1 MTRAPL
7 CVLLLAF
14 VPWACA
20 QQPTSSTTPKSIS
33 SSLGLHAFPAKNQ
46 TPAQQQKDEAAC
58 YQWAKQDT
66 SFDPLAAQGGQQTA
80 PTATAP
86 ANAPKT
92 TGAGAK
98 GAAAGAAKG
107 AVVGAISGDAAK
119 GAEVGAAAG
128 AVGGRVKARRAKRKA
143 EEKAKQQQEQ
153 AKTQNQ
159 QKLDSF
165 KKGFAAC
172 MEGKGYVVK

>member
-1 MTRAPL
+1 MKRAPL

-14 VPWACA
+14 VPWAYA
-20 QQPTSSTTPKSIS
+20 QQPASPAPSKSIS
-33 SSLGLHAFPAKNQ
+33 GSLGLHAFPAKNQ

-66 SFDPLAAQGGQQTA
+66 GFDPLAAQGGQQGAPTTA
-80 PTATAP
+80 PSKT
-86 ANAPKT
+86 PKT

-98 GAAAGAAKG
+98 GAASGAAKG

-119 GAEVGAAAG
+119 GAEVGATAG

-143 EEKAKQQQEQ
+143 EEKAKEQQKQ
-153 AKTQNQ
+153 AKAQGQ

-165 KKGFAAC
+165 KKGFSAC

>member
-1 MTRAPL
+1 MKRAPL

-20 QQPTSSTTPKSIS
+20 QQPASPAPPKSIS
-33 SSLGLHAFPAKNQ
+33 ASLGLHAFPAKSQ
-46 TPAQQQKDEAAC
+46 TSAQQQKDETDC

-66 SFDPLAAQGGQQTA
+66 GFDPLATQSGQQA
-80 PTATAP
+80 PTTAAP
-86 ANAPKT
+86 SKTPKT

-107 AVVGAISGDAAK
+107 AVVGAVSGDAAK

-128 AVGGRVKARRAKRKA
+128 AAGGRIKARRAQKQA
-143 EEKAKQQQEQ
+143 EKKAKEQQEQ
-153 AKTQNQ
+153 TKEQGQ

-165 KKGFAAC
+165 KKGFTAC
-172 MEGKGYVVK
+172 MEAKGYVVK